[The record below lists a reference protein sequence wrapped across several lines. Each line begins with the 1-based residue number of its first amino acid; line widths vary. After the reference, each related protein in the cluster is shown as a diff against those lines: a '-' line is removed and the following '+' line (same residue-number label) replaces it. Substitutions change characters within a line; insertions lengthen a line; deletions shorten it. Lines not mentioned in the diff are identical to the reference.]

1 MRVTTAILPPAET
14 PGRLDGSLTGLSEAE
29 AQRRRAAGQG
39 NDVEI
44 PAGHTYWDIFRRN
57 AFSVLY
63 FVLIAVAA
71 LLVAVGLPIDALVTA
86 GAIVVYVGVG
96 VAQEVRAKQQ
106 LDRIALLVVPR
117 VRLIRDGTERDAA
130 PSEVV
135 VGDLLHLKAGDQV
148 PLDGRIVEGELEVDE
163 SLLTGESEYLP
174 RTAGRPLL
182 SGSVVGA
189 GRATYLVEKVGL
201 DSYANRLLVEAR
213 RYRDEATPLQ
223 RDVSRATAFIV
234 TLAVLL
240 SIPVGVSFLRSPGGI
255 GSPDA
260 IQAAAVLVG
269 LVPQGLA
276 MMIMVTYTLGALR
289 LARRG
294 ALVQRLAAIE
304 AMSRV
309 DTLFLD
315 KTGTITSRRME
326 LVAVVPSASS
336 DGGEALLRRI
346 AGQVAA
352 SASVESP
359 STEAIARALAGEA
372 RDYLEEI
379 PFRSSRRWSA
389 MRLAGEDAGCFVLGA
404 PEALRGAIER
414 AATTSS
420 FPAVQAA
427 ALASR
432 GLRVLLL
439 ARAPSDALLRDEAG
453 EARLPESLVPLGLL
467 ALSEEIRPQAA
478 ATLRA
483 FAESGVELRVL
494 SGDDP
499 ATVGAI
505 AAEVGLPGA
514 EAPVH
519 GAALAELNDAD
530 LTAAAQRAT
539 VIGRIDPDL
548 KARVIRAVR
557 HAGRFTG
564 MIGDGVNDI
573 VALKQ
578 SQLGIAMGSGTSA
591 ARGVSDLVLLNDDF
605 DVLPSVVIE
614 GRRIVVAMQA
624 TLYLLLT
631 RTGYMLLLLLAAAV
645 FGLVFP
651 FTPRTN
657 AAQALTTV
665 GIPTIVISVW
675 VRPAK
680 APRHLLRSTAAFAA
694 PAALAVALLALPV
707 YLFYL
712 PTSVAIARS
721 AITTITVLCGIGL
734 LTLLPGGEPGGNA
747 MREPVRS
754 QQRLWILIAAMLG
767 LYLLILWVP
776 LFRGLFDLAPMELRD
791 LAILAGAATGWT
803 ALLHLARRSRMRRVV
818 VAGLNRLRRGG
829 RAQPS

>member
-1 MRVTTAILPPAET
+1 MPAR
-14 PGRLDGSLTGLSEAE
+14 PVSSPIGLSEAE
-29 AQRRRAAGQG
+29 ALRRRAAAQG
-39 NDVEI
+39 NNVEI
-44 PAGHTYWDIFRRN
+44 PAGQTYWEIFRRN
-57 AFSVLY
+57 AFSLLY

-96 VAQEVRAKQQ
+96 VWQEVRAKRQ
-106 LDRIALLVVPR
+106 LDKIALLVVPR
-117 VRLIRDGTERDAA
+117 VRLIRDGVERAAA
-130 PSEVV
+130 PWEVV
-135 VGDLLHLKAGDQV
+135 VGDLLHVKAGDQV
-148 PLDGRIVEGELEVDE
+148 PLDGSIVEGELEVDE
-163 SLLTGESEYLP
+163 SLLTGESEYVP
-174 RTAGRPLL
+174 RVAGQVLL

-201 DSYANRLLVEAR
+201 DSYANRLLVQAR
-213 RYRDEATPLQ
+213 RYRNEATPLQ

-234 TLAVLL
+234 TLTLLL
-240 SIPVGVSFLRSPGGI
+240 SVPVAISFLLSPGGI
-255 GSPDA
+255 GSPEA
-260 IQAAAVLVG
+260 VQAAAVLVG

-309 DTLFLD
+309 DTLVLD
-315 KTGTITSRRME
+315 KTGTITSRRMD
-326 LVAVVPSASS
+326 LVAVVPVDSS
-336 DGGEALLRRI
+336 DGGDASVRRI
-346 AGQVAA
+346 AGRVAA

-359 STEAIARALAGEA
+359 STEAIVRALGGEA
-372 RDYLEEI
+372 QTVVEEV
-379 PFRSSRRWSA
+379 PFRSGRRWSA
-389 MRLAGEDAGCFVLGA
+389 LRIAGRDAGSYVLGA
-404 PEALRGAIER
+404 PDALRSAIEEANP
-414 AATTSS
+414 AAY
-420 FPAVQAA
+420 PGKEAGE
-427 ALASR
+427 LAGR

-439 ARAPSDALLRDEAG
+439 ARAPSDATYRDGDGAT
-453 EARLPESLVPLGLL
+453 RLPEPLVPLGLL
-467 ALSEEIRPQAA
+467 ALSEEIRPEAA

-483 FAESGVELRVL
+483 FARSGVELRIL

-514 EAPVH
+514 NAPAR
-519 GAALAELNDAD
+519 GSDLAGLSDAEL
-530 LTAAAQRAT
+530 TVAAQRAT

-548 KARVIRAVR
+548 KARVIRALR
-557 HAGRFTG
+557 RAGQFTG

-578 SQLGIAMGSGTSA
+578 AQLGIAMGSGTAA

-605 DVLPSVVIE
+605 DLLPSVVVE

-631 RTGYMLLLLLAAAV
+631 RTGYMLVLLLAAAV

-657 AAQALTTV
+657 AAQALVTV
-665 GIPTIVISVW
+665 GLPTIVISVW

-694 PAALAVALLALPV
+694 PAAVAVAVLALPV
-707 YLFYL
+707 YLIYL
-712 PTSVAIARS
+712 PTSVALARS
-721 AITTITVLCGIGL
+721 AIATITILCGIGL
-734 LTLLPGGEPGGNA
+734 LTLLPSGDPGGDA
-747 MREPVRS
+747 AVEPVQS
-754 QQRLWILIAAMLG
+754 QQRLWILVVAMVG
-767 LYLLILWVP
+767 LYLLILGVP
-776 LFRGLFDLAPMELRD
+776 LLRGFFGLVPMELRD
-791 LAILAGAATGWT
+791 LAILAGAAILWT
-803 ALLHLARRSRMRRVV
+803 ALLHLARRSRLRRL
-818 VAGLNRLRRGG
+818 ALSGLSRLRRSGVG
-829 RAQPS
+829 